1 MSSSATASPRVLEDL
16 DPEDKALVERIL
28 TSVMRYRMGVPAI
41 FMLEAFSPMAVVGS
55 QAMHF
60 LSPVVGT
67 FGMTGD
73 YDRLAK
79 LLEKRDLLEA
89 VIREIEGRVEAADGP
104 SDGGVDG
111 GVDGP
116 AEGERP

>member
-1 MSSSATASPRVLEDL
+1 MAKGRRAAPKSLETL
-16 DPEDKALVERIL
+16 GPEDKALVERIL
-28 TSVMRYRMGVPAI
+28 TQVMRYRMGVPAI

-67 FGMTGD
+67 FGMSGD

-89 VIREIEGRVEAADGP
+89 VIREIEGRIEVAH
-104 SDGGVDG
+104 
-111 GVDGP
+111 
-116 AEGERP
+116 RPPTG

>member
-1 MSSSATASPRVLEDL
+1 MSNAPSPVSGILEAL
-16 DPEDKALVERIL
+16 EPEDKALVERIL

-104 SDGGVDG
+104 DKATMN
-111 GVDGP
+111 GP
-116 AEGERP
+116 ADGDHPA